1 MKRIQVTGEV
11 MATAEHVSVA
21 VQDDFVERQ
30 TRAKPIP
37 ALAELIWNGLDGD
50 ATAINVEFAHDDLA
64 GGISRIVVYDDGEG
78 FPRDDANALFG
89 NLGGSWKRMTRLT
102 RHAKRMVHGQEGRG
116 RYKAF
121 ALGNAVTWDV
131 CYRTAAGNRAFQIEL
146 LAGDLTD
153 VSITADAPAGERN
166 TGVMVSIGDV
176 RRDFKVFESA
186 DGLQELAEIFAL
198 YLMNYRNVSITIAG
212 NRIDP
217 DAAIASRHKLALDPV
232 LTDDGV
238 LHPVEL
244 EIIEWHSDSKRTLYL
259 CSAEGFPLDQVETR
273 FHVPG
278 FSFSAYLKSSYVE
291 RLHNEERI
299 ALAEMDPALNGA
311 IEQARYAIKGY
322 FRERAAER
330 AQTVV
335 DEWKAADVYPYRGE
349 PQGAVEKA
357 ERQVF
362 DIVAVHVQELAPDI
376 GIGSTQSKALHLRML
391 RSAIERGPEELQMI
405 LKEVL
410 DLPIK
415 QQKELAALLQETTL
429 SAIITA
435 ARTVADRLKFIAAL
449 ENIVFDPETKGRI
462 KERTQL
468 HRILAEN
475 TWVFGEEYNLWVSDQ
490 DLKRVLERHKKHL
503 DPSISIDDP
512 VKVVGKK
519 RGIIDLMFSRVT
531 KRHRANDMEHMVV
544 ELKAPSVKIGSAA
557 ITQAKT
563 YALAVLGDD
572 RFKTVK
578 GIKWHFWLVSNAYDD
593 YALNEIAGGPDPDR
607 RLIMKR
613 DNVIVGI
620 KTWGELIE
628 ENRARLQFFQE
639 HLQHTADES
648 EALRFL
654 QEKHSKFL
662 EGVLVESDADGPD
675 TAQADANA
683 AKAGGDASDT
693 QAREEPATSRTE
705 DQTPM
710 TTYEGS
716 GSAAAGRKPN
726 AG

>member
-1 MKRIQVTGEV
+1 MDFI
-11 MATAEHVSVA
+11 EHISVA
-21 VQDDFVERQ
+21 VQDDFVARQ

-37 ALAELIWNGLDGD
+37 ALAELIWNGLDSD
-50 ATAINVEFAHDDLA
+50 ASRIQVELAHDDLA
-64 GGISRIVVYDDGEG
+64 GGLSKIVVYDDGTG
-78 FPRDDANALFG
+78 FPRAEARALFG
-89 NLGGSWKRMTRLT
+89 NLGGSWKRLTRQT
-102 RHAKRMVHGQEGRG
+102 RHAGRMIHGQEGRG

-121 ALGNAVTWDV
+121 ALGQSVTWNI
-131 CYRTAAGNRAFQIEL
+131 CYKAEDGNRTFEIKL
-146 LAGDLTD
+146 LDGDLTD
-153 VSITADAPAGERN
+153 VSIGREESTPDRQ
-166 TGVMVSIGDV
+166 TGVIVTISDV
-176 RRDFKVFESA
+176 RRDFRTFESA
-186 DGLQELAEIFAL
+186 EGLQELAEIFAL
-198 YLMNYRNVSITIAG
+198 YLINYRGVSIEVAG
-212 NRIDP
+212 ETLDP
-217 DAAIASRHKLALDPV
+217 EAAIASQHKCELGPIVTEDGFVYPV
-232 LTDDGV
+232 D
-238 LHPVEL
+238 LHV
-244 EIIEWHSDSKRTLYL
+244 IEWRNDTKRTLYL

-278 FSFSAYLKSSYVE
+278 FYFSAYLRSPYVE

-311 IEQARYAIKGY
+311 VEQARFAIKDY

-349 PQGAVEKA
+349 PQTTVEKA
-357 ERQVF
+357 ERQIF
-362 DIVAVHVQELAPDI
+362 DIVAVHVQEIAPDV
-376 GIGSTQSKALHLRML
+376 GSVSDRSKALHLRML

-410 DLPIK
+410 DLPAR

-435 ARTVADRLKFIAAL
+435 AKTVADRLKFIAAL

-490 DLKRVLERHKKHL
+490 DLKRVLERHKKLL
-503 DPSISIDDP
+503 DPAISIDEP

-544 ELKAPSVKIGSAA
+544 ELKAPRVKIGADA
-557 ITQAKT
+557 ITQAKK
-563 YALAVLGDD
+563 YALAVLSDD
-572 RFKTVK
+572 RFRTVK
-578 GIKWHFWLVSNAYDD
+578 GIRWHFWLVSNAYDE
-593 YALNEIAGGPDPDR
+593 YARNEIETGPDVER
-607 RLIMKR
+607 RLIMKGT
-613 DNVIVGI
+613 NVTVGI

-648 EALRFL
+648 SAIRYL
-654 QEKHSKFL
+654 QEKHAKFL
-662 EGVLVESDADGPD
+662 EGVIVEADADHVD
-675 TAQADANA
+675 
-683 AKAGGDASDT
+683 
-693 QAREEPATSRTE
+693 PATDE
-705 DQTPM
+705 PDDDA
-710 TTYEGS
+710 GS
-716 GSAAAGRKPN
+716 
-726 AG
+726 

>member
-1 MKRIQVTGEV
+1 
-11 MATAEHVSVA
+11 MAVEHVSVA
-21 VQDDFVERQ
+21 VQGDFVARQ

-50 ATAINVEFAHDDLA
+50 ASRIHVEFAYEDLA
-64 GGISRIVVYDDGEG
+64 GGLSRIAVYDDGEG
-78 FPRDDANALFG
+78 FPRSDAAELFG
-89 NLGGSWKRMTRLT
+89 NLGGSWKRHTRHT
-102 RHAKRMVHGQEGRG
+102 RHARRMIHGQEGRG

-121 ALGNAVTWDV
+121 ALGQSVTWKV
-131 CYRTAAGNRAFQIEL
+131 CYKAADGNRAFEIKL
-146 LAGDLTD
+146 LESDLTD
-153 VSITADAPAGERN
+153 VTIGDEMPAPDRP
-166 TGVMVSIGDV
+166 TGVVVTISDI
-176 RRDFKVFESA
+176 RRDFKAFQSV

-198 YLMNYRNVSITIAG
+198 YLINYKNVSISIGGTAL
-212 NRIDP
+212 DP
-217 DAAIASRHKLALDPV
+217 EAAIASQHQRALAPITLEDGSEYPV
-232 LTDDGV
+232 D
-238 LHPVEL
+238 LH
-244 EIIEWHSDSKRTLYL
+244 IIEWRSDTKRTLYL
-259 CSAEGFPLDQVETR
+259 CSGEGFPLDQVETR

-278 FSFSAYLKSSYVE
+278 FSFSAYLKSPYVE
-291 RLHNEERI
+291 RLQNEGRI
-299 ALAEMDPALNGA
+299 GLAEMDPPLNGA
-311 IEQARYAIKGY
+311 VERARHAIKEY

-335 DEWKAADVYPYRGE
+335 DAWKAADIYPYRGE
-349 PQGAVEKA
+349 PQTVVEKA
-357 ERQVF
+357 ERQMF
-362 DIVAVHVQELAPDI
+362 DIVAVHVEEIAPDI
-376 GIGSTQSKALHLRML
+376 GEVSAKSKALHLRML

-410 DLPIK
+410 DLPAR

-435 ARTVADRLKFIAAL
+435 AKTVADRLKFIAAI

-531 KRHRANDMEHMVV
+531 RRHRANDMEHMIV
-544 ELKAPSVKIGSAA
+544 ELKAPKVTIGSDA
-557 ITQAKT
+557 ITQAKK
-563 YALAVLGDD
+563 YALAVLADD
-572 RFKTVK
+572 RFHTVK
-578 GIKWHFWLVSNAYDD
+578 GIRWHFWLVSNAYDD
-593 YALNEIAGGPDPDR
+593 YARNEIETGPDPDR
-607 RLIMKR
+607 RLIMR
-613 DNVIVGI
+613 GANVAVGI

-648 EALRFL
+648 AALRFL
-654 QEKHSKFL
+654 QEKHAKFL
-662 EGVLVESDADGPD
+662 EGVIVEEDDEPGPD
-675 TAQADANA
+675 AEQQPGAEAAQPDEAS
-683 AKAGGDASDT
+683 AK
-693 QAREEPATSRTE
+693 
-705 DQTPM
+705 
-710 TTYEGS
+710 
-716 GSAAAGRKPN
+716 
-726 AG
+726 